1 MYHCVEIM
9 SCFIIAKKLDQIKI
23 NLLNIHVHSPE
34 SFVLLN
40 IGQNAAYRDLLSILI
55 KVTLP
60 TINNSQE
67 EYIII
72 ITLLHIKSQ

>member
-1 MYHCVEIM
+1 MY
-9 SCFIIAKKLDQIKI
+9 
-23 NLLNIHVHSPE
+23 SPE

-40 IGQNAAYRDLLSILI
+40 IGQNAAYHDLLSILI